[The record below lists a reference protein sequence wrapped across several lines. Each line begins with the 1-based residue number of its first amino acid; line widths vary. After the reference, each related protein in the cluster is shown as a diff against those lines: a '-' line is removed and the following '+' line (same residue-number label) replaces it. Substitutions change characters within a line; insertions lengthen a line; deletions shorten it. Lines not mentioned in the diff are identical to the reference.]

1 MMENNQSELYRAYV
15 LFRIGQTIGREERTA
30 VQRKILEYIVSGFEA
45 SSGCIALYDKGK
57 DSLGIAMG
65 VGYPAKFIGT
75 VIKSGEGVLG
85 WVAQHGTP
93 LLLNG
98 DIVSDPRFRNL
109 AKKPEKPRSALC
121 WPLMVDND
129 VIGVLSINRSAG
141 LPPYR
146 QEDLEQGGMMINV
159 VSLVIENTR
168 LYAER
173 QQQVEALKAE
183 KEEQQALIKQL
194 QDVQQ
199 QILQADK
206 MASIGQLAAGVAHE
220 INNPVGYIS
229 SNIGSLRRYSQDM
242 IRVLGAYA
250 EIERHLGP
258 TPAME
263 GVRALKDEVKLP
275 YLMQDMPALLEE
287 TQEGLTRV
295 KQIVQDLKDFS
306 HVDEAEWQWADLH
319 KGIDSTLNIVN
330 NEIKYKADVVKDYG
344 NLPAVECIA
353 SQLNQVFMNLLVNAA
368 QAIADHGTITIRT
381 ATDDRDWVCIA
392 IGDTGAGIAPEHMAK
407 IFDPL
412 FTTKPVGQGTGLGLS
427 LSYSIVSKHGG
438 RIEVESEKGKGTTF
452 RVWLPI
458 RQRQAMAQG

>member
-1 MMENNQSELYRAYV
+1 MGNNQNELYRAYV
-15 LFRIGQTIGREERTA
+15 LFRIGQTVGQEDRTA

-45 SSGCIALYDKGK
+45 SSGCIALYEGDKG
-57 DSLGIAMG
+57 SLNIAMG

-75 VIKSGEGVLG
+75 VIKPGEGVMG
-85 WVAQHGTP
+85 WVAQHGSP

-109 AKKPEKPRSALC
+109 VRKTEKPRSALC

-129 VIGVLSINRSAG
+129 VI
-141 LPPYR
+141 
-146 QEDLEQGGMMINV
+146 
-159 VSLVIENTR
+159 LVIENTR
-168 LYAER
+168 LQAER
-173 QQQVEALKAE
+173 QRQLEQLKAE
-183 KEEQQALIKQL
+183 KQEQQEPIKRF

-220 INNPVGYIS
+220 INNPVGYIN
-229 SNIGSLRRYSQDM
+229 SNVGSLKRYLNDLF
-242 IRVLGAYA
+242 RVLKAYEELEA
-250 EIERHLGP
+250 GLGP
-258 TPAME
+258 TPA
-263 GVRALKDEVKLP
+263 VNNIQILKAEIDLDH
-275 YLMQDMPALLEE
+275 LTQDTCSLLSE

-319 KGIDSTLNIVN
+319 KGLDSTLNIVN
-330 NEIKYKADVVKDYG
+330 NEIKYKADVVKDYCD
-344 NLPAVECIA
+344 LPAVECIA

-368 QAIADHGTITIRT
+368 QAIDEHGTITIRT
-381 ATDDRDWVCIA
+381 ATDGRDWVCIA
-392 IGDTGAGIAPEHMAK
+392 IGDTGSGIAPEHLNR

-458 RQRQAMAQG
+458 RPQQAMAQGK

>member
-1 MMENNQSELYRAYV
+1 MGNNQNELYRAYV
-15 LFRIGQTIGREERTA
+15 LFRIGQTVGQEDRTA

-45 SSGCIALYDKGK
+45 SSGCIALYEGDKG
-57 DSLGIAMG
+57 SLNIAMG

-75 VIKSGEGVLG
+75 VIKPGEGVMG
-85 WVAQHGTP
+85 WVAQHGSP

-109 AKKPEKPRSALC
+109 VRKTEKPRSALC

-141 LPPYR
+141 LPPFR

-168 LYAER
+168 LQAER
-173 QQQVEALKAE
+173 QRQLEQLRAE
-183 KEEQQALIKQL
+183 KQEQQELIKRL

-220 INNPVGYIS
+220 INNPVGYIN
-229 SNIGSLRRYSQDM
+229 SNVGSLKRYLNDLF
-242 IRVLGAYA
+242 RVLKAYEELEA
-250 EIERHLGP
+250 GLGP
-258 TPAME
+258 TPA
-263 GVRALKDEVKLP
+263 VNNIQILKAEIDLDH
-275 YLMQDMPALLEE
+275 LTQDTCSLLSE

-319 KGIDSTLNIVN
+319 KGLDSTLNIVN
-330 NEIKYKADVVKDYG
+330 NEIKYKADVVKDYCD
-344 NLPAVECIA
+344 LPAVECIA

-368 QAIADHGTITIRT
+368 QAIDEHGTITIRT
-381 ATDDRDWVCIA
+381 ATDGRDWVCIA
-392 IGDTGAGIAPEHMAK
+392 IGDTGSGIAPEHLNR

-458 RQRQAMAQG
+458 RQQQAMAQG